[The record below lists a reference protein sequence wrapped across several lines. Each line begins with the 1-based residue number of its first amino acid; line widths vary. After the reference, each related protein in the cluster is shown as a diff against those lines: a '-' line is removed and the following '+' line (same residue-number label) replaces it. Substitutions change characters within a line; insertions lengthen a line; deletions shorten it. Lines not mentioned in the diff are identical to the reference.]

1 MTQLKTDNPSFN
13 MKDISGYR
21 LALFLLGYLLIPFI
35 ALTLFLLCYYIYVNL
50 PNIRFNDIC
59 IIKEIEN
66 LLGSEYINTVIDG
79 SIQFFKDIMPILK
92 IVYTILFAPTWLK
105 ICGMNISK
113 KYVIR
118 LSKCISLGV
127 SLTLLDWSIHVYQ
140 QYRDNN

>member
-13 MKDISGYR
+13 MKDIRGYR

-35 ALTLFLLCYYIYVNL
+35 ALTLFLLGYVHL
-50 PNIRFNDIC
+50 PNIRSNDIW

-79 SIQFFKDIMPILK
+79 LIKFFKDIMPILK
-92 IVYTILFAPTWLK
+92 IVYTVLFAPTWLNFFR
-105 ICGMNISK
+105 MNIPK

-118 LSKCISLGV
+118 LSKCIGIGV

>member
-1 MTQLKTDNPSFN
+1 

>member
-21 LALFLLGYLLIPFI
+21 LALFLLGFLLIPFI
-35 ALTLFLLCYYIYVNL
+35 ALTLFLLCYVHL
-50 PNIRFNDIC
+50 PNIRFNDIW

-79 SIQFFKDIMPILK
+79 SIQFFKDIIMPILK
-92 IVYTILFAPTWLK
+92 IVYTILFAPTWLNFF
-105 ICGMNISK
+105 GMNIPK

-118 LSKCISLGV
+118 LSKCIG
-127 SLTLLDWSIHVYQ
+127 IG
-140 QYRDNN
+140 N